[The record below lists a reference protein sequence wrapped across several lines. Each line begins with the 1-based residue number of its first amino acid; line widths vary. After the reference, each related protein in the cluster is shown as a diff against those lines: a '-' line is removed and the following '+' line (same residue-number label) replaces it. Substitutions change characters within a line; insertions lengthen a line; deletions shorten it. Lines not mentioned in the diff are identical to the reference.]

1 MWPGEL
7 RIELTPTVF
16 KILRELIHDRAGL
29 HFDEAKRDV
38 LAEKL
43 APLVTER
50 GFTSF
55 LDYYYLLKYGPNA
68 EQEWPRLHDA
78 LSVPETYF
86 WREMDQINALV
97 GTLVPRYLAQRPNR
111 LLRIWCGACCT
122 GEEPL
127 TILMALSEAGWLS
140 LANIEVQA
148 SDASAAAIAKARQ
161 GFYRERSFRALPLP
175 LREKYFTP
183 VAGGWKVDPA
193 LLGRVAWSTAN
204 LMNGAE
210 IAPFAN
216 SPFIFCRN
224 VFIYFSSEAIGCTV
238 DRFAKLMERPGYL
251 FIGAAESL
259 LKITDEFELEQI
271 DNAFTYKLP

>member
-7 RIELTPTVF
+7 RIELQPTVF

-29 HFDEAKRDV
+29 LFDEAKRDL

-43 APLVTER
+43 SPLVNER
-50 GFTSF
+50 GFNSF

-68 EQEWPRLHDA
+68 EQEWPNVLDA

-86 WREMDQINALV
+86 WREMDQIQAFV
-97 GTLVPRYLAQRPNR
+97 TSLVPKYVAANPDRP
-111 LLRIWCGACCT
+111 LRIWCGACCT

-127 TILMALSEAGWLS
+127 TILMALAEAGWLS
-140 LANIEVQA
+140 QTTIELKA
-148 SDASAAAIAKARQ
+148 SDASAAAIAKAQ
-161 GFYRERSFRALPLP
+161 KGIYRERSFRALPLS

-183 VAGGWKVDPA
+183 VAGGWQIDPA
-193 LLGRVAWSTAN
+193 IHRRVEWSTAN
-204 LMNGAE
+204 LMSGSE
-210 IAPFAN
+210 IASLAN
-216 SPFIFCRN
+216 SPFIYCRN
-224 VFIYFSSEAIGCTV
+224 VFIYFSPEAIGCTV
-238 DRFAKLMERPGYL
+238 SRFAKLMERPGYL

-271 DNAFTYKLP
+271 NSAFAYKLS